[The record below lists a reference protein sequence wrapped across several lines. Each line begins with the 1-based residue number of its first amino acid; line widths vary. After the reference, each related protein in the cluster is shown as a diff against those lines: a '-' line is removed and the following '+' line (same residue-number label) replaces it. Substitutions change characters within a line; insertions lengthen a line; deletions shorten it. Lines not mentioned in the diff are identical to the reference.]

1 MKKLLLLF
9 SVLTLAFC
17 AQADVISI
25 QNANY
30 RHVKNHQVFKPAI
43 SQADAE
49 ALQANQSENG
59 QLFDYRVGIQAHY
72 TIDGVK
78 NSSDIVYLDVYPMP
92 SEASEVVTGKQIAN
106 VRYFNLAGQEMAQP
120 SGMTIQVTTY
130 TDGTTTAAKVIK

>member
-1 MKKLLLLF
+1 MTEIPSSIFFF
-9 SVLTLAFC
+9 SWN
-17 AQADVISI
+17 ISS
-25 QNANY
+25 Y
-30 RHVKNHQVFKPAI
+30 STYLYHP
-43 SQADAE
+43 
-49 ALQANQSENG
+49 ENG

-130 TDGTTTAAKVIK
+130 TDGTTAAAKVIK